1 MTSRQLLACTITEV
15 FEYIV
20 YTSLLAVCLMC
31 IKNRYIILKPGTYN
45 FLCVNNQIKKSQE
58 KIVSSEVPDE
68 LHEMSELSC
77 SKNGTIR
84 TLTSTTFQWFC

>member
-45 FLCVNNQIKKSQE
+45 FLCVNNQIKKFPL
-58 KIVSSEVPDE
+58 KCLTNCMKCPNCPV
-68 LHEMSELSC
+68 L
-77 SKNGTIR
+77 R
-84 TLTSTTFQWFC
+84 TGQFGH